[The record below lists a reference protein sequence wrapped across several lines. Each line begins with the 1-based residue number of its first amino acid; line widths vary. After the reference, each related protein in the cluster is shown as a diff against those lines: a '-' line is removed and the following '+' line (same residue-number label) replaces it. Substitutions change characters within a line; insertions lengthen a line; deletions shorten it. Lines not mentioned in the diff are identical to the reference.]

1 MNRFSLITPP
11 LPSILLVL
19 SLLLPAFMHAQSAGA
34 VAIWLETHRLGGS
47 FQPVELLRQNQD
59 RSGTPSAVE
68 YATMLD
74 LDQNN
79 IENLMLAPQPTI
91 TFTIPNDHG
100 DNFEL
105 ELVQVDILLPDFS
118 VGTLGS
124 EPQHNVDYT
133 AGVHYRGVVRGHP
146 ASVAAVSVY
155 PDGLMAM
162 IADENG
168 NYQVGKME
176 DGTDRYILYRTADLQ
191 AANPFNCLTA
201 DELTAPETAEE
212 EVGDRGIGCKT
223 VGIYLECDY
232 KLYQDKGASV
242 SNVTSYMTGL
252 FNQISALYA
261 NENVGVAISQI
272 YVWTT
277 SDPYAAMTSTSSVLN
292 AFQSTRGTN
301 FTGNLAHFVTSR
313 SLGGGIAYVD
323 VICSKSYAFGV
334 SAINTTFQNVPTY
347 SWTVEVMT
355 HELGHNLG
363 AWHTHSC
370 NWTGGALDNCYSP
383 EGSCGAGPAPVGGGT
398 IMSYCHLNGTGIN
411 FNNGFGVQP
420 GNRIRDKVLN
430 ASCLSASGTVP
441 VSLAA
446 ISITGTS
453 ATLSWGAVT
462 GATQYTIQYKASSS
476 STWLT
481 AGTSVSPSYNLS
493 GLINNTVY
501 NWQVKT
507 DCSGYSATSDF
518 TTTTTSG
525 GGGTSCNAPI
535 SLSTTGIT
543 NTSAVLAWA
552 TVTGATQYSVQYK
565 LNSASTWTLAGN
577 TYALSFNLAG
587 LTAGQAYNWQVKA
600 NCSGGYSATV
610 NFTTTGSSGGGGSG
624 TTCSAPINLT
634 NSNITS
640 TSARLGWSAVSGAT
654 SYTIQLRLAT
664 ATTYFTLGTVNGTS
678 ANVTG
683 FATGTAYFWR
693 VKANCSDY
701 SPPKS
706 LVTIGNQG
714 TVNTKL
720 AKTLSPI
727 TLSEVMPLVLYPNPA
742 NAVLQLNAGQPIGPG
757 TELLVTSATGQL
769 VLRRIW
775 TADDIQLD
783 VSTLG
788 FGLYFLTLV
797 QDGQRLATEK
807 FVKAE

>member
-1 MNRFSLITPP
+1 M
-11 LPSILLVL
+11 PSFLLVL
-19 SLLLPAFMHAQSAGA
+19 SLLIPAFLSAQSAGA
-34 VAIWLETHRLGGS
+34 VATWLETHRLGGS
-47 FQPVELLRQNQD
+47 FQPVELLSQNQD

-74 LDQNN
+74 LDQPN
-79 IENLMLAPQPTI
+79 IENLMRAPQPTI

-105 ELVQVDILLPDFS
+105 ELVQVDLLLPAFS
-118 VGTLGS
+118 VGTLGD
-124 EPQHNVDYT
+124 QAQDNVAYT
-133 AGVHYRGVVRGHP
+133 PGVHYRGVVRGHP

-191 AANPFNCLTA
+191 AANPFNCLTDDA
-201 DELTAPETAEE
+201 LIAPESAEE
-212 EVGDRGIGCKT
+212 EAGDRGIGCKT

-232 KLYQDKGASV
+232 KLYQDKGSSV

-277 SDPYAAMTSTSSVLN
+277 SDPYAAMTSTSTVLN
-292 AFQSTRGTN
+292 AFQSARGTN

-430 ASCLSASGTVP
+430 ASCLSASGSVP

-446 ISITGTS
+446 ISITGAS

-462 GATQYTIQYKASSS
+462 GATQYTIQYKAGSSG
-476 STWLT
+476 TWLA
-481 AGTSVSPSYNLS
+481 AGTSVSPTFNLS
-493 GLINNTVY
+493 GLTNNTVY

-525 GGGTSCNAPI
+525 GGGTNCNAPI

-552 TVTGATQYSVQYK
+552 TVTGATQYTVQYK
-565 LNSASTWTLAGN
+565 LNSTSAWTTAGN
-577 TYALSFNLAG
+577 TYALNFNLAG
-587 LTAGQAYNWQVKA
+587 LTAGQAYNWQVKV
-600 NCSGGYSATV
+600 NCSVYSATV
-610 NFTTTGSSGGGGSG
+610 NFTTTGSSGGGGG
-624 TTCSAPINLT
+624 TTCNAPLNLS
-634 NSNITS
+634 NNNITG

-654 SYTIQLRLAT
+654 SYTVQLRLAS
-664 ATTYFTLGTVNGTS
+664 ATTYFTIGTVNGTS
-678 ANVTG
+678 ANITG
-683 FATGTAYFWR
+683 FTAGTAYYWR
-693 VKANCSDY
+693 VKANCSAY
-701 SPPKS
+701 SSPKY
-706 LVTIGNQG
+706 LLTTGNQL
-714 TVNTKL
+714 TINIKF
-720 AKTLSPI
+720 AKSPGPI

-742 NAVLQLNAGQPIGPG
+742 HSVLQLNAGLPIASG
-757 TELLVTSATGQL
+757 TEVLVTSATGQL
-769 VLRRIW
+769 AMRHVWMENEAAL
-775 TADDIQLD
+775 DI
-783 VSTLG
+783 SRLG
-788 FGLYFLTLV
+788 SGLYFLTLV
-797 QDGQRLATEK
+797 QDGERMATEK
-807 FVKAE
+807 FVKVE

>member
-1 MNRFSLITPP
+1 M
-11 LPSILLVL
+11 PSFLLVL
-19 SLLLPAFMHAQSAGA
+19 SLLLPAFLSAQSAGA
-34 VAIWLETHRLGGS
+34 VATWLETHRLGGS

-74 LDQNN
+74 LDQPN
-79 IENLMLAPQPTI
+79 IENLMRAPQPTI

-105 ELVQVDILLPDFS
+105 ELVQVDLLLPAFS
-118 VGTLGS
+118 VGTLGD
-124 EPQHNVDYT
+124 QAQDNVAYT
-133 AGVHYRGVVRGHP
+133 PGVHYRGVVRGHP

-191 AANPFNCLTA
+191 AANPFNCLTDDA
-201 DELTAPETAEE
+201 LIAPESAEE
-212 EVGDRGIGCKT
+212 EAGDRGIGCKT

-232 KLYQDKGASV
+232 KLYQDKGSSV

-277 SDPYAAMTSTSSVLN
+277 SDPYAAMTSTSTVLN
-292 AFQSTRGTN
+292 AFQSARGTN

-370 NWTGGALDNCYSP
+370 SWTGGALDNCYSP

-398 IMSYCHLNGTGIN
+398 IMSYCHLNGTGIS
-411 FNNGFGVQP
+411 FTNGFGVQP

-430 ASCLSASGTVP
+430 ASCLSASGSVP

-446 ISITGTS
+446 ISITGAS

-462 GATQYTIQYKASSS
+462 GATQYTIQYKAGSSG
-476 STWLT
+476 TWLA
-481 AGTSVSPSYNLS
+481 AGTSVSPTFNLS
-493 GLINNTVY
+493 GLTNNTVY

-518 TTTTTSG
+518 TTTTSSG
-525 GGGTSCNAPI
+525 GGGTNCNAPI

-552 TVTGATQYSVQYK
+552 TVTGATQYTVQYK
-565 LNSASTWTLAGN
+565 LNSTSAWTTAGN
-577 TYALSFNLAG
+577 TYALNFNLAG
-587 LTAGQAYNWQVKA
+587 LTAGQAYNWQVKV
-600 NCSGGYSATV
+600 NCSVYSATV
-610 NFTTTGSSGGGGSG
+610 NFTTTGSSGGGGG
-624 TTCSAPINLT
+624 TTCNAPLNLS
-634 NSNITS
+634 NNNITG

-654 SYTIQLRLAT
+654 SYTVQLRLAS
-664 ATTYFTLGTVNGTS
+664 ATTYFTIGTVNGTS
-678 ANVTG
+678 ANITG
-683 FATGTAYFWR
+683 FTAGTAYYWR
-693 VKANCSDY
+693 VKANCSAY
-701 SPPKS
+701 SSPKY
-706 LVTIGNQG
+706 LLTTGNQL
-714 TVNTKL
+714 TINIKF
-720 AKTLSPI
+720 AKSPGPI

-742 NAVLQLNAGQPIGPG
+742 HSVLQLNAGLPIASG
-757 TELLVTSATGQL
+757 TEVLVTSATGQL
-769 VLRRIW
+769 AMRHVWMENEAAL
-775 TADDIQLD
+775 DI
-783 VSTLG
+783 SRLG
-788 FGLYFLTLV
+788 SGLYFLTLV
-797 QDGQRLATEK
+797 QDGERMATEK
-807 FVKAE
+807 FVKVE